1 MKLKKKT
8 AMVISFT
15 VGIMMFT
22 TTAMAEVASKSG
34 YDQLKDSLKYTAENC
49 TSTLS
54 NFTIDASFVVKD
66 NGNTIMSESSINKYD
81 ISKNSEESTNTSI
94 KGSTKTESYSYRDK
108 SGYITKSPNANE
120 NVYYLTEYSNEKD
133 KNRSVLENPF
143 KEDKAAD
150 IEKIADALVGSLK
163 DSVTVT
169 EKQDGTKE
177 ISGSLNNTQIPT
189 LINAFTSFQ
198 FKSSYGNT
206 NNSEDVIPKLTKNI
220 FVNGIKGNMT
230 TDKNGL
236 IKTILASGTLN
247 GADKTG
253 AEHQVT
259 LEVLVK
265 IENINSTTVTKP
277 DLSKEKV
284 VKNIERDYT
293 KLTNPQKYEGKYTS
307 DIIVEDDDKFT
318 KIGEAIVNIEKIDNK
333 TITGSYSKEYL
344 NGYEN
349 YANGN
354 ESVKFTGTLGE
365 NKDNFSGKFNGTTES
380 NEKVSGDIYIQP
392 NNASIYFNIGNYENP
407 NVILDGTYRKVL
419 D

>member
-15 VGIMMFT
+15 VGIMMFA

-54 NFTIDASFVVKD
+54 NFTVDASLVVKD

-94 KGSTKTESYSYRDK
+94 KGSTKTESYSYRDNN
-108 SGYITKSPNANE
+108 GYINKDSVS
-120 NVYYLTEYSNEKD
+120 NVYCVTEYSNEKD

-150 IEKIADALVGSLK
+150 IEKIADALVGNLK

-177 ISGSLNNTQIPT
+177 ISGSLNNAQIPT

-318 KIGEAIVNIEKIDNK
+318 KIGEAIVNIEKIDNN

-344 NGYEN
+344 KGYEN
-349 YANGN
+349 YANGT

-380 NEKVSGDIYIQP
+380 NEKISGDIYIQP
-392 NNASIYFNIGNYENP
+392 NNASIFFNIGNYENP

-419 D
+419 N